1 MMKKSKYLI
10 PVLLLLAACG
20 AKETPVRDL
29 EAERLYKISTLD
41 TTTLRTIIDP
51 DTVEGFDLLDNL
63 TAQAWILIDDKTGFV
78 ISEKKSR
85 ERMYIASLTK
95 MMTCLLA
102 LEHGSDS
109 DSVYITQSDY
119 VSRDSRVKPDQGYLL
134 RDLIN
139 EMMLVSDN
147 DAAYAIA
154 RHIGGDT
161 TAFYNKMNEKAAY
174 LGMTATHYDNPN
186 GLPNDSNYSSAYDQL
201 RLVRYSMED
210 SVFAQVVGSREAR
223 VPLLDGRH
231 MDCINTNRLLFT
243 YDGCIGV
250 KTGFTDEAGRC
261 LVSAAS
267 QNGVTLICVTLN
279 DRDDWND
286 HIALYDYGFSN
297 ISAYSPKKINL
308 KIPCVGGVSDI
319 VNAVCGNAEPILLGA
334 DESKRV
340 KRKIVTESFLYAP
353 VKKGGTVGSV
363 EYYLDGRLLKSYKLT
378 AENDIET
385 EKVKTGF
392 WQKIKELFNYG

>member
-1 MMKKSKYLI
+1 MMKKSKYII

-161 TAFYNKMNEKAAY
+161 TAFYLNK
-174 LGMTATHYDNPN
+174 
-186 GLPNDSNYSSAYDQL
+186 QL
-201 RLVRYSMED
+201 
-210 SVFAQVVGSREAR
+210 A
-223 VPLLDGRH
+223 PL
-231 MDCINTNRLLFT
+231 
-243 YDGCIGV
+243 GV
-250 KTGFTDEAGRC
+250 KITTIARGIAIGDNLEYADEITLGR
-261 LVSAAS
+261 S
-267 QNGVTLICVTLN
+267 
-279 DRDDWND
+279 
-286 HIALYDYGFSN
+286 
-297 ISAYSPKKINL
+297 
-308 KIPCVGGVSDI
+308 I
-319 VNAVCGNAEPILLGA
+319 VNRIPFA
-334 DESKRV
+334 
-340 KRKIVTESFLYAP
+340 
-353 VKKGGTVGSV
+353 
-363 EYYLDGRLLKSYKLT
+363 
-378 AENDIET
+378 
-385 EKVKTGF
+385 
-392 WQKIKELFNYG
+392 

>member
-1 MMKKSKYLI
+1 MMKKSKYII
-10 PVLLLLAACG
+10 PVLLFLAACG
-20 AKETPVRDL
+20 ATETPVRDL
-29 EAERLYKISTLD
+29 EAERLYKISILD

-63 TAQAWILIDDKTGFV
+63 TAQAWILIDDKTGYV

-119 VSRDSRVKPDQGYLL
+119 VSRDSRVKLDQGYLL

-161 TAFYNKMNEKAAY
+161 TAFCNKMNEKAAY

-201 RLVRYSMED
+201 RLVRYCMED

-243 YDGCIGV
+243 YDGCLGV
-250 KTGFTDEAGRC
+250 KTGFTYQAGAC
-261 LVSAAS
+261 LAAS
-267 QNGVTLICVTLN
+267 AERDGVRLYVILLKSQNMRLRFKEAAVLL
-279 DRDDWND
+279 
-286 HIALYDYGFSN
+286 DYGF
-297 ISAYSPKKINL
+297 
-308 KIPCVGGVSDI
+308 
-319 VNAVCGNAEPILLGA
+319 
-334 DESKRV
+334 RV
-340 KRKIVTESFLYAP
+340 M
-353 VKKGGTVGSV
+353 
-363 EYYLDGRLLKSYKLT
+363 SYMR
-378 AENDIET
+378 
-385 EKVKTGF
+385 
-392 WQKIKELFNYG
+392 

>member
-1 MMKKSKYLI
+1 MMKKSKYII
-10 PVLLLLAACG
+10 PVLLFLAACG

-29 EAERLYKISTLD
+29 EAERLYKISILD
-41 TTTLRTIIDP
+41 TTTLKTIIDP

-63 TAQAWILIDDKTGFV
+63 TAQAWILIDDKTGYV

-119 VSRDSRVKPDQGYLL
+119 VSRDSRVKLDQGYLL

-161 TAFYNKMNEKAAY
+161 TAFCNKMNEKAAY

-201 RLVRYSMED
+201 RLVRYCMED

-243 YDGCIGV
+243 YDGCLGV
-250 KTGFTDEAGRC
+250 KTGFTYQAGAC
-261 LVSAAS
+261 LAAS
-267 QNGVTLICVTLN
+267 VERDGVRLYVILLKSQNMRLRFKEAAVLL
-279 DRDDWND
+279 
-286 HIALYDYGFSN
+286 DYGF
-297 ISAYSPKKINL
+297 
-308 KIPCVGGVSDI
+308 
-319 VNAVCGNAEPILLGA
+319 
-334 DESKRV
+334 RV
-340 KRKIVTESFLYAP
+340 MS
-353 VKKGGTVGSV
+353 
-363 EYYLDGRLLKSYKLT
+363 YLR
-378 AENDIET
+378 
-385 EKVKTGF
+385 
-392 WQKIKELFNYG
+392 

>member
-1 MMKKSKYLI
+1 MKKSKYII
-10 PVLLLLAACG
+10 PVLIFLAACG

-29 EAERLYKISTLD
+29 EAERLYKISILD
-41 TTTLRTIIDP
+41 TTTLKTIIDP
-51 DTVEGFDLLDNL
+51 DTVEGFDLLNNL
-63 TAQAWILIDDKTGFV
+63 TAQAWILIDDKTGYV

-95 MMTCLLA
+95 MMTSLLA

-119 VSRDSRVKPDQGYLL
+119 VSRDSRVKLDQGYLL

-201 RLVRYSMED
+201 RLVRYCMED

-250 KTGFTDEAGRC
+250 KTGFTYQAGAC
-261 LVSAAS
+261 LAAS
-267 QNGVTLICVTLN
+267 AERDGVRLYVILLKSQNMRLRFKEAAVLL
-279 DRDDWND
+279 
-286 HIALYDYGFSN
+286 DYGF
-297 ISAYSPKKINL
+297 
-308 KIPCVGGVSDI
+308 
-319 VNAVCGNAEPILLGA
+319 
-334 DESKRV
+334 RV
-340 KRKIVTESFLYAP
+340 MS
-353 VKKGGTVGSV
+353 
-363 EYYLDGRLLKSYKLT
+363 YLR
-378 AENDIET
+378 
-385 EKVKTGF
+385 
-392 WQKIKELFNYG
+392 

>member
-1 MMKKSKYLI
+1 MMKKSKYII
-10 PVLLLLAACG
+10 PVLLFLAACG

-29 EAERLYKISTLD
+29 EAERLYKISILD
-41 TTTLRTIIDP
+41 TTTLKTIIDP
-51 DTVEGFDLLDNL
+51 DTVEGFDLLNNL
-63 TAQAWILIDDKTGFV
+63 TAQAWILIDDKTGYV

-85 ERMYIASLTK
+85 ERVYIASLTK

-119 VSRDSRVKPDQGYLL
+119 VSRDSRVKLDQGYLL

-161 TAFYNKMNEKAAY
+161 TAFCNKMNEKAAY

-201 RLVRYSMED
+201 RLVRYCMED

-243 YDGCIGV
+243 YDGCLGV
-250 KTGFTDEAGRC
+250 KTGFTYQAGAC
-261 LVSAAS
+261 LAVSAERDGVRLYVILLKS
-267 QNGVTLICVTLN
+267 QNMRLRFKEAAVLL
-279 DRDDWND
+279 
-286 HIALYDYGFSN
+286 DYGF
-297 ISAYSPKKINL
+297 
-308 KIPCVGGVSDI
+308 
-319 VNAVCGNAEPILLGA
+319 
-334 DESKRV
+334 RV
-340 KRKIVTESFLYAP
+340 MS
-353 VKKGGTVGSV
+353 
-363 EYYLDGRLLKSYKLT
+363 YLR
-378 AENDIET
+378 
-385 EKVKTGF
+385 
-392 WQKIKELFNYG
+392 

>member
-1 MMKKSKYLI
+1 MMKKSKYII
-10 PVLLLLAACG
+10 PVLLFLAACG

-29 EAERLYKISTLD
+29 EAERLYKISILD
-41 TTTLRTIIDP
+41 TTTLKTIIDP
-51 DTVEGFDLLDNL
+51 DTVEGFDLLNNL
-63 TAQAWILIDDKTGFV
+63 TAQAWILIDDKTGYV

-119 VSRDSRVKPDQGYLL
+119 VSRDSRVKLDQGYLL

-161 TAFYNKMNEKAAY
+161 TAFCNKMNEKAAY

-201 RLVRYSMED
+201 RLVRYCMED

-243 YDGCIGV
+243 YDGCLGV
-250 KTGFTDEAGRC
+250 KTGFTYQAGAC
-261 LVSAAS
+261 LAVSAERDGVRLYVILLKS
-267 QNGVTLICVTLN
+267 QNMRLRFKEAAVLL
-279 DRDDWND
+279 
-286 HIALYDYGFSN
+286 DYGF
-297 ISAYSPKKINL
+297 
-308 KIPCVGGVSDI
+308 
-319 VNAVCGNAEPILLGA
+319 
-334 DESKRV
+334 RV
-340 KRKIVTESFLYAP
+340 MS
-353 VKKGGTVGSV
+353 
-363 EYYLDGRLLKSYKLT
+363 YLR
-378 AENDIET
+378 
-385 EKVKTGF
+385 
-392 WQKIKELFNYG
+392 

>member
-1 MMKKSKYLI
+1 MMKKSKYII
-10 PVLLLLAACG
+10 PVLLFLAACG

-29 EAERLYKISTLD
+29 EAERLYKISILD
-41 TTTLRTIIDP
+41 TTTLKTIIGP

-63 TAQAWILIDDKTGFV
+63 TAQAWILIDDKTGYV

-119 VSRDSRVKPDQGYLL
+119 VSRDSRVKLDQGYLL

-161 TAFYNKMNEKAAY
+161 TAFCNKMNEKAAY

-201 RLVRYSMED
+201 RLVRYCMED

-243 YDGCIGV
+243 YDGCLGV
-250 KTGFTDEAGRC
+250 KTGFTYQAGAC
-261 LVSAAS
+261 LAAS
-267 QNGVTLICVTLN
+267 AERDGVRLYVILLKSQNMRLRFKEAAVLL
-279 DRDDWND
+279 
-286 HIALYDYGFSN
+286 DYGF
-297 ISAYSPKKINL
+297 
-308 KIPCVGGVSDI
+308 
-319 VNAVCGNAEPILLGA
+319 
-334 DESKRV
+334 RV
-340 KRKIVTESFLYAP
+340 MS
-353 VKKGGTVGSV
+353 
-363 EYYLDGRLLKSYKLT
+363 YLR
-378 AENDIET
+378 
-385 EKVKTGF
+385 
-392 WQKIKELFNYG
+392 

>member
-1 MMKKSKYLI
+1 MMKKSKYII
-10 PVLLLLAACG
+10 PVLLFLAACG

-29 EAERLYKISTLD
+29 EAERLYKISILD
-41 TTTLRTIIDP
+41 TTTLKTIIDP
-51 DTVEGFDLLDNL
+51 DTVEEFDLLDNL
-63 TAQAWILIDDKTGFV
+63 TAQAWILIDDNTGYV

-119 VSRDSRVKPDQGYLL
+119 VSRDSRVKLDQGYLL

-161 TAFYNKMNEKAAY
+161 TAFCNKMNEKAAY

-201 RLVRYSMED
+201 RLVRYCMED

-243 YDGCIGV
+243 YDGCLGV
-250 KTGFTDEAGRC
+250 KTGFTYQAGAC
-261 LVSAAS
+261 LAAS
-267 QNGVTLICVTLN
+267 AERDGVRLYVILLKSQNMRLRFKEAAVLL
-279 DRDDWND
+279 
-286 HIALYDYGFSN
+286 DYGF
-297 ISAYSPKKINL
+297 
-308 KIPCVGGVSDI
+308 
-319 VNAVCGNAEPILLGA
+319 
-334 DESKRV
+334 RV
-340 KRKIVTESFLYAP
+340 MS
-353 VKKGGTVGSV
+353 
-363 EYYLDGRLLKSYKLT
+363 YLR
-378 AENDIET
+378 
-385 EKVKTGF
+385 
-392 WQKIKELFNYG
+392 

>member
-1 MMKKSKYLI
+1 MMKKSKYII
-10 PVLLLLAACG
+10 PVLLFLAACG

-29 EAERLYKISTLD
+29 EAERLYKISILD
-41 TTTLRTIIDP
+41 TTTLKTIIDP
-51 DTVEGFDLLDNL
+51 DTVEGFDLLNNL
-63 TAQAWILIDDKTGFV
+63 TAQAWILIDDKTGYV

-95 MMTCLLA
+95 MMTSLLA

-119 VSRDSRVKPDQGYLL
+119 VSRDSRVKLDQGYLL

-161 TAFYNKMNEKAAY
+161 TAFCNKMNEKAAY

-201 RLVRYSMED
+201 RLVRYCMED

-243 YDGCIGV
+243 YDGCLGV
-250 KTGFTDEAGRC
+250 KTGFTYQAGAC
-261 LVSAAS
+261 LAAS
-267 QNGVTLICVTLN
+267 AERDGV
-279 DRDDWND
+279 R
-286 HIALYDYGFSN
+286 LYVILLKSKNMSLRFKEAAVLLDYGF
-297 ISAYSPKKINL
+297 
-308 KIPCVGGVSDI
+308 
-319 VNAVCGNAEPILLGA
+319 
-334 DESKRV
+334 RV
-340 KRKIVTESFLYAP
+340 MS
-353 VKKGGTVGSV
+353 
-363 EYYLDGRLLKSYKLT
+363 YLR
-378 AENDIET
+378 
-385 EKVKTGF
+385 
-392 WQKIKELFNYG
+392 

>member
-1 MMKKSKYLI
+1 MMIKSKYII
-10 PVLLLLAACG
+10 PILLFLAACG

-29 EAERLYKISTLD
+29 EAERLYKISILD
-41 TTTLRTIIDP
+41 TTTLKTIIDP

-63 TAQAWILIDDKTGFV
+63 TAQAWILIDDKTGYV

-119 VSRDSRVKPDQGYLL
+119 VSRDSRVKLDQGYLL

-161 TAFYNKMNEKAAY
+161 TAFCNKMNEKAAY

-201 RLVRYSMED
+201 RLVRYCMED

-243 YDGCIGV
+243 YDGCLGV
-250 KTGFTDEAGRC
+250 KTGFTYQAGAC
-261 LVSAAS
+261 LAAS
-267 QNGVTLICVTLN
+267 AERDGVRLYVILLKSQNMRLRFKEAAVLL
-279 DRDDWND
+279 
-286 HIALYDYGFSN
+286 DYGF
-297 ISAYSPKKINL
+297 
-308 KIPCVGGVSDI
+308 
-319 VNAVCGNAEPILLGA
+319 
-334 DESKRV
+334 RV
-340 KRKIVTESFLYAP
+340 MS
-353 VKKGGTVGSV
+353 
-363 EYYLDGRLLKSYKLT
+363 YLR
-378 AENDIET
+378 
-385 EKVKTGF
+385 
-392 WQKIKELFNYG
+392 

>member
-1 MMKKSKYLI
+1 MMKKSKYII
-10 PVLLLLAACG
+10 PVLLFLAACG

-29 EAERLYKISTLD
+29 EAERLYKISILD
-41 TTTLRTIIDP
+41 TTTLKTIIDP
-51 DTVEGFDLLDNL
+51 DTVEGFDLLNNL
-63 TAQAWILIDDKTGFV
+63 TAQAWILIDDKTGYV

-95 MMTCLLA
+95 MMTSLLA

-119 VSRDSRVKPDQGYLL
+119 VSRDSRVKLDQGYLL

-201 RLVRYSMED
+201 RLVRYCMED

-243 YDGCIGV
+243 YDGCLGV
-250 KTGFTDEAGRC
+250 KTGFTYQAGAC
-261 LVSAAS
+261 LAAS
-267 QNGVTLICVTLN
+267 AERDGVRLYVILLKSQNMRLRFKEAAVLL
-279 DRDDWND
+279 
-286 HIALYDYGFSN
+286 DYGF
-297 ISAYSPKKINL
+297 
-308 KIPCVGGVSDI
+308 
-319 VNAVCGNAEPILLGA
+319 
-334 DESKRV
+334 RV
-340 KRKIVTESFLYAP
+340 MS
-353 VKKGGTVGSV
+353 
-363 EYYLDGRLLKSYKLT
+363 YLR
-378 AENDIET
+378 
-385 EKVKTGF
+385 
-392 WQKIKELFNYG
+392 

>member
-1 MMKKSKYLI
+1 MMKKSKYII
-10 PVLLLLAACG
+10 PVLLFLAACG

-29 EAERLYKISTLD
+29 EAERLYKISILD
-41 TTTLRTIIDP
+41 TTTLKTIIDP
-51 DTVEGFDLLDNL
+51 DTVEGFDLLNNL
-63 TAQAWILIDDKTGFV
+63 TAQAWILIDDKTGYV

-95 MMTCLLA
+95 MMTSLLA

-119 VSRDSRVKPDQGYLL
+119 VSRDSRVKLDQGYLL

-161 TAFYNKMNEKAAY
+161 TAFCNKMNEKAAY

-250 KTGFTDEAGRC
+250 KTGFTYQAGAC
-261 LVSAAS
+261 LAAS
-267 QNGVTLICVTLN
+267 AERDGV
-279 DRDDWND
+279 R
-286 HIALYDYGFSN
+286 LYVILLKSKNMSLRFKEAAVLLDYGF
-297 ISAYSPKKINL
+297 
-308 KIPCVGGVSDI
+308 
-319 VNAVCGNAEPILLGA
+319 
-334 DESKRV
+334 RV
-340 KRKIVTESFLYAP
+340 MS
-353 VKKGGTVGSV
+353 
-363 EYYLDGRLLKSYKLT
+363 YLR
-378 AENDIET
+378 
-385 EKVKTGF
+385 
-392 WQKIKELFNYG
+392 

>member
-1 MMKKSKYLI
+1 MMKKSKYII

-20 AKETPVRDL
+20 AKEIPVRDL

-250 KTGFTDEAGRC
+250 KTGFTYQAGAC
-261 LVSAAS
+261 LAAS
-267 QNGVTLICVTLN
+267 AERDGV
-279 DRDDWND
+279 R
-286 HIALYDYGFSN
+286 LYVILLKSKIMRLRFKEAAVLLDYGF
-297 ISAYSPKKINL
+297 
-308 KIPCVGGVSDI
+308 
-319 VNAVCGNAEPILLGA
+319 
-334 DESKRV
+334 RV
-340 KRKIVTESFLYAP
+340 MS
-353 VKKGGTVGSV
+353 
-363 EYYLDGRLLKSYKLT
+363 YLR
-378 AENDIET
+378 
-385 EKVKTGF
+385 
-392 WQKIKELFNYG
+392 

>member
-1 MMKKSKYLI
+1 MMKKSKYII
-10 PVLLLLAACG
+10 PVLLFLAACG

-29 EAERLYKISTLD
+29 EAERLYKISILD

-51 DTVEGFDLLDNL
+51 DTVEGFDLMDNL
-63 TAQAWILIDDKTGFV
+63 TAQAWILIDDKTGYV

-119 VSRDSRVKPDQGYLL
+119 VSRDSRVKLDQGYLL

-161 TAFYNKMNEKAAY
+161 TAFCNKMNEKAAY

-186 GLPNDSNYSSAYDQL
+186 GLPNDSNYSSAFDQL
-201 RLVRYSMED
+201 KLVRYCMED
-210 SVFAQVVGSREAR
+210 SVFAHIVGSKEAR

-231 MDCINTNRLLFT
+231 MDCINTNRMLFT

-250 KTGFTDEAGRC
+250 KTGFTYQAGAC
-261 LVSAAS
+261 LAAS
-267 QNGVTLICVTLN
+267 AERDGVRLYVILLKSQNMRLRFKEAAVLL
-279 DRDDWND
+279 
-286 HIALYDYGFSN
+286 DYGF
-297 ISAYSPKKINL
+297 
-308 KIPCVGGVSDI
+308 
-319 VNAVCGNAEPILLGA
+319 
-334 DESKRV
+334 RV
-340 KRKIVTESFLYAP
+340 MS
-353 VKKGGTVGSV
+353 
-363 EYYLDGRLLKSYKLT
+363 YLR
-378 AENDIET
+378 
-385 EKVKTGF
+385 
-392 WQKIKELFNYG
+392 

>member
-1 MMKKSKYLI
+1 MMKKSKYII
-10 PVLLLLAACG
+10 PVLLFLAACG

-29 EAERLYKISTLD
+29 EAERLYKISILD
-41 TTTLRTIIDP
+41 TTTLKTIIDP
-51 DTVEGFDLLDNL
+51 DTVEGFDLLNNL
-63 TAQAWILIDDKTGFV
+63 TAQAWILVDDKTGYV

-119 VSRDSRVKPDQGYLL
+119 VSRDSRVKLDQGYLL

-161 TAFYNKMNEKAAY
+161 TAFCNKMNEKAAY

-201 RLVRYSMED
+201 RLVRYCMED

-250 KTGFTDEAGRC
+250 KTGFTYQAGAC
-261 LVSAAS
+261 LAAS
-267 QNGVTLICVTLN
+267 AERDGVRLYVILLKSQNMRLRFKEAAVLL
-279 DRDDWND
+279 
-286 HIALYDYGFSN
+286 DYGF
-297 ISAYSPKKINL
+297 
-308 KIPCVGGVSDI
+308 
-319 VNAVCGNAEPILLGA
+319 
-334 DESKRV
+334 RV
-340 KRKIVTESFLYAP
+340 MS
-353 VKKGGTVGSV
+353 
-363 EYYLDGRLLKSYKLT
+363 YLR
-378 AENDIET
+378 
-385 EKVKTGF
+385 
-392 WQKIKELFNYG
+392 

>member
-1 MMKKSKYLI
+1 MMKKSKYKI
-10 PVLLLLAACG
+10 PVLLFLAACG
-20 AKETPVRDL
+20 AKETPVSDL
-29 EAERLYKISTLD
+29 EAERLYKISILD
-41 TTTLRTIIDP
+41 TTTLKTIIDP

-63 TAQAWILIDDKTGFV
+63 TAQAWILIDDKTGYV

-119 VSRDSRVKPDQGYLL
+119 VSRDSRVKLDQGYLL

-161 TAFYNKMNEKAAY
+161 TAFCNKMNEKAAY

-201 RLVRYSMED
+201 RLVRYCMED

-231 MDCINTNRLLFT
+231 MACINTNRLLFT
-243 YDGCIGV
+243 YDGCLGV
-250 KTGFTDEAGRC
+250 KTGVTYQAGAC
-261 LVSAAS
+261 LAAS
-267 QNGVTLICVTLN
+267 VERDGVRLYVILLKSQNMRLRFKEAAVLL
-279 DRDDWND
+279 
-286 HIALYDYGFSN
+286 DYGF
-297 ISAYSPKKINL
+297 
-308 KIPCVGGVSDI
+308 
-319 VNAVCGNAEPILLGA
+319 
-334 DESKRV
+334 RV
-340 KRKIVTESFLYAP
+340 MS
-353 VKKGGTVGSV
+353 
-363 EYYLDGRLLKSYKLT
+363 YLR
-378 AENDIET
+378 
-385 EKVKTGF
+385 
-392 WQKIKELFNYG
+392 

>member
-1 MMKKSKYLI
+1 MMKKSKYII
-10 PVLLLLAACG
+10 PVLLFLAACG

-29 EAERLYKISTLD
+29 EAERLYKISILD
-41 TTTLRTIIDP
+41 TTTLKTIIDP

-63 TAQAWILIDDKTGFV
+63 TAQAWILIDDKTGYV

-119 VSRDSRVKPDQGYLL
+119 VSRDSRVKLDLGYLL

-161 TAFYNKMNEKAAY
+161 TAFCNKMNEKAAY

-201 RLVRYSMED
+201 RLVRYCMED

-243 YDGCIGV
+243 YDGCLGV
-250 KTGFTDEAGRC
+250 KTGFTYQAGAC
-261 LVSAAS
+261 LAAS
-267 QNGVTLICVTLN
+267 AERDGVRLYVILLKSQNMRLRFKEAAVLL
-279 DRDDWND
+279 
-286 HIALYDYGFSN
+286 DYGF
-297 ISAYSPKKINL
+297 
-308 KIPCVGGVSDI
+308 
-319 VNAVCGNAEPILLGA
+319 
-334 DESKRV
+334 RV
-340 KRKIVTESFLYAP
+340 MS
-353 VKKGGTVGSV
+353 
-363 EYYLDGRLLKSYKLT
+363 YLR
-378 AENDIET
+378 
-385 EKVKTGF
+385 
-392 WQKIKELFNYG
+392 

>member
-1 MMKKSKYLI
+1 MMKKSKYII
-10 PVLLLLAACG
+10 PVLLFLAACG

-29 EAERLYKISTLD
+29 EAERLYKISILD
-41 TTTLRTIIDP
+41 TTTLKTIIDP

-63 TAQAWILIDDKTGFV
+63 TAQAWILIDDKTGYV

-95 MMTCLLA
+95 MMTSLLA

-119 VSRDSRVKPDQGYLL
+119 VSRDSRVKLDQGYLL

-161 TAFYNKMNEKAAY
+161 TAFCNKMNEKAAY

-243 YDGCIGV
+243 YDGCLGV
-250 KTGFTDEAGRC
+250 KTGFTYQAGAC
-261 LVSAAS
+261 LAVSAERDGVRLYVILLKS
-267 QNGVTLICVTLN
+267 QNMRLRFKEAAVLL
-279 DRDDWND
+279 
-286 HIALYDYGFSN
+286 DYGF
-297 ISAYSPKKINL
+297 
-308 KIPCVGGVSDI
+308 
-319 VNAVCGNAEPILLGA
+319 
-334 DESKRV
+334 RV
-340 KRKIVTESFLYAP
+340 MS
-353 VKKGGTVGSV
+353 
-363 EYYLDGRLLKSYKLT
+363 YLR
-378 AENDIET
+378 
-385 EKVKTGF
+385 
-392 WQKIKELFNYG
+392 

>member
-1 MMKKSKYLI
+1 MMKKSKYII
-10 PVLLLLAACG
+10 PILLFLAACG
-20 AKETPVRDL
+20 AKEKETPVRDL

-41 TTTLRTIIDP
+41 TTTLKTIIDP

-63 TAQAWILIDDKTGFV
+63 TAQAWILVDDKTGYV

-119 VSRDSRVKPDQGYLL
+119 VSRDSRVKLDQGYLL

-161 TAFYNKMNEKAAY
+161 TAFCNKMNEKAAY

-201 RLVRYSMED
+201 RLVRYCMED

-243 YDGCIGV
+243 YDGCLGV
-250 KTGFTDEAGRC
+250 KTGFTYQAGAC
-261 LVSAAS
+261 LAVSAERDGVRLYVILLKS
-267 QNGVTLICVTLN
+267 QNMRLRFKEAAVLL
-279 DRDDWND
+279 
-286 HIALYDYGFSN
+286 DYGF
-297 ISAYSPKKINL
+297 
-308 KIPCVGGVSDI
+308 
-319 VNAVCGNAEPILLGA
+319 
-334 DESKRV
+334 RV
-340 KRKIVTESFLYAP
+340 MS
-353 VKKGGTVGSV
+353 
-363 EYYLDGRLLKSYKLT
+363 YLR
-378 AENDIET
+378 
-385 EKVKTGF
+385 
-392 WQKIKELFNYG
+392 

>member
-1 MMKKSKYLI
+1 MMKKSKYII
-10 PVLLLLAACG
+10 PVLLFLAACG

-29 EAERLYKISTLD
+29 EAERLYKISILD
-41 TTTLRTIIDP
+41 TTTLKTIIDP
-51 DTVEGFDLLDNL
+51 DTVEGFDLLNNL
-63 TAQAWILIDDKTGFV
+63 TAQAWILVDDKTGYV

-119 VSRDSRVKPDQGYLL
+119 VSRDSRVKLDQGYLL

-161 TAFYNKMNEKAAY
+161 TAFCNKMNEKAAY

-201 RLVRYSMED
+201 RLVRYCMED

-243 YDGCIGV
+243 YDGCLGV
-250 KTGFTDEAGRC
+250 KTGFTYQAGAC
-261 LVSAAS
+261 LAAS
-267 QNGVTLICVTLN
+267 AERDGVRLYVILLKSQNMRLRFKEAAVLL
-279 DRDDWND
+279 
-286 HIALYDYGFSN
+286 DYGF
-297 ISAYSPKKINL
+297 
-308 KIPCVGGVSDI
+308 
-319 VNAVCGNAEPILLGA
+319 
-334 DESKRV
+334 RV
-340 KRKIVTESFLYAP
+340 MS
-353 VKKGGTVGSV
+353 
-363 EYYLDGRLLKSYKLT
+363 YLR
-378 AENDIET
+378 
-385 EKVKTGF
+385 
-392 WQKIKELFNYG
+392 

>member
-1 MMKKSKYLI
+1 MMKKSKYII
-10 PVLLLLAACG
+10 PVLLFLAACG

-29 EAERLYKISTLD
+29 EAERLYKISILD
-41 TTTLRTIIDP
+41 TTTLKTIIDP
-51 DTVEGFDLLDNL
+51 DTVEGFDLLNNL
-63 TAQAWILIDDKTGFV
+63 TAQAWILIDDKTGYV

-95 MMTCLLA
+95 MMTSLLA

-109 DSVYITQSDY
+109 DSVYSTQSDY
-119 VSRDSRVKPDQGYLL
+119 VSRDSRVKLDQGYLL

-161 TAFYNKMNEKAAY
+161 TAFCNKMNEKAAY

-201 RLVRYSMED
+201 RLVRYCMED

-250 KTGFTDEAGRC
+250 KTGFTYQAGAC
-261 LVSAAS
+261 LAAS
-267 QNGVTLICVTLN
+267 AERDGV
-279 DRDDWND
+279 R
-286 HIALYDYGFSN
+286 LYVILLKSKNMSLRFKEAAVLLDYGF
-297 ISAYSPKKINL
+297 
-308 KIPCVGGVSDI
+308 
-319 VNAVCGNAEPILLGA
+319 
-334 DESKRV
+334 RV
-340 KRKIVTESFLYAP
+340 MS
-353 VKKGGTVGSV
+353 
-363 EYYLDGRLLKSYKLT
+363 YLR
-378 AENDIET
+378 
-385 EKVKTGF
+385 
-392 WQKIKELFNYG
+392 

>member
-1 MMKKSKYLI
+1 MMKKSKYII
-10 PVLLLLAACG
+10 PVLLFLAACG

-29 EAERLYKISTLD
+29 EAERLYKISILD
-41 TTTLRTIIDP
+41 TTTLKTIIDP

-63 TAQAWILIDDKTGFV
+63 TAQAWILIDDKTGYV

-95 MMTCLLA
+95 MMTSLLA

-119 VSRDSRVKPDQGYLL
+119 VSRDSRVKLDQGYLL

-161 TAFYNKMNEKAAY
+161 TAFCNKMNEKAAY

-201 RLVRYSMED
+201 RLVRYCMED

-243 YDGCIGV
+243 YDGCLGV
-250 KTGFTDEAGRC
+250 KTGFTYQAGAC
-261 LVSAAS
+261 LAVSAERDGVRLYVILLKS
-267 QNGVTLICVTLN
+267 QNMRLRFKEAAVLL
-279 DRDDWND
+279 
-286 HIALYDYGFSN
+286 DYGF
-297 ISAYSPKKINL
+297 
-308 KIPCVGGVSDI
+308 
-319 VNAVCGNAEPILLGA
+319 
-334 DESKRV
+334 RV
-340 KRKIVTESFLYAP
+340 MS
-353 VKKGGTVGSV
+353 
-363 EYYLDGRLLKSYKLT
+363 YLR
-378 AENDIET
+378 
-385 EKVKTGF
+385 
-392 WQKIKELFNYG
+392 

>member
-1 MMKKSKYLI
+1 MMKKSKYII
-10 PVLLLLAACG
+10 PVLLFLAACG

-29 EAERLYKISTLD
+29 EAERLYKISILD
-41 TTTLRTIIDP
+41 TTTLKTIIDP
-51 DTVEGFDLLDNL
+51 DTVEGFDLLNNL
-63 TAQAWILIDDKTGFV
+63 TAQAWILIDDKTGYV

-95 MMTCLLA
+95 MMTSLLA

-119 VSRDSRVKPDQGYLL
+119 VSRDSRVKLDQGYLL

-161 TAFYNKMNEKAAY
+161 TAFCNKMNEKAAY

-201 RLVRYSMED
+201 RLVRYCMED

-250 KTGFTDEAGRC
+250 KTGFTYQAGAC
-261 LVSAAS
+261 LAAS
-267 QNGVTLICVTLN
+267 AERDGVRLYVILLKSQNMRLRFKEAAVLL
-279 DRDDWND
+279 
-286 HIALYDYGFSN
+286 DYGF
-297 ISAYSPKKINL
+297 
-308 KIPCVGGVSDI
+308 
-319 VNAVCGNAEPILLGA
+319 
-334 DESKRV
+334 RV
-340 KRKIVTESFLYAP
+340 MS
-353 VKKGGTVGSV
+353 
-363 EYYLDGRLLKSYKLT
+363 YLR
-378 AENDIET
+378 
-385 EKVKTGF
+385 
-392 WQKIKELFNYG
+392 

>member
-1 MMKKSKYLI
+1 MMKKSKYII
-10 PVLLLLAACG
+10 PVLLFLAACG

-29 EAERLYKISTLD
+29 EAERLYKISILD
-41 TTTLRTIIDP
+41 TTTLKTIIDP
-51 DTVEGFDLLDNL
+51 DTVEGFDLLNNL
-63 TAQAWILIDDKTGFV
+63 TAQAWILIDDKTGYV

-119 VSRDSRVKPDQGYLL
+119 VSRDSRVKLDQGYLL

-161 TAFYNKMNEKAAY
+161 TAFCNKMNEKAAY

-201 RLVRYSMED
+201 RLVRYCMED

-243 YDGCIGV
+243 YDGCLGV
-250 KTGFTDEAGRC
+250 KTGFTYQAGAC
-261 LVSAAS
+261 LAAS
-267 QNGVTLICVTLN
+267 AERDGVRLYVILLKSQNMRLRFKEAAVLL
-279 DRDDWND
+279 
-286 HIALYDYGFSN
+286 DYGF
-297 ISAYSPKKINL
+297 
-308 KIPCVGGVSDI
+308 
-319 VNAVCGNAEPILLGA
+319 
-334 DESKRV
+334 RV
-340 KRKIVTESFLYAP
+340 MS
-353 VKKGGTVGSV
+353 
-363 EYYLDGRLLKSYKLT
+363 YLR
-378 AENDIET
+378 
-385 EKVKTGF
+385 
-392 WQKIKELFNYG
+392 

>member
-1 MMKKSKYLI
+1 MMKKSKYII
-10 PVLLLLAACG
+10 PVLLFLAACG

-29 EAERLYKISTLD
+29 EAERLYKISILD
-41 TTTLRTIIDP
+41 TTTLKTIIDP
-51 DTVEGFDLLDNL
+51 DTVEGFDLLNNL
-63 TAQAWILIDDKTGFV
+63 TAQAWILIDDKTGYV

-95 MMTCLLA
+95 MMTSLLA

-119 VSRDSRVKPDQGYLL
+119 VSRDSRVKLDQGYLL

-161 TAFYNKMNEKAAY
+161 TAFCNKMNEKAAY

-201 RLVRYSMED
+201 RLVRYCMED

-243 YDGCIGV
+243 YDGCLGV
-250 KTGFTDEAGRC
+250 KTGFTYQAGAC
-261 LVSAAS
+261 LAVSAERDGVRLYVILLKS
-267 QNGVTLICVTLN
+267 QNMRLRFKEAAVLL
-279 DRDDWND
+279 
-286 HIALYDYGFSN
+286 DYGF
-297 ISAYSPKKINL
+297 
-308 KIPCVGGVSDI
+308 
-319 VNAVCGNAEPILLGA
+319 
-334 DESKRV
+334 RV
-340 KRKIVTESFLYAP
+340 MS
-353 VKKGGTVGSV
+353 
-363 EYYLDGRLLKSYKLT
+363 YLR
-378 AENDIET
+378 
-385 EKVKTGF
+385 
-392 WQKIKELFNYG
+392 

>member
-1 MMKKSKYLI
+1 
-10 PVLLLLAACG
+10 
-20 AKETPVRDL
+20 
-29 EAERLYKISTLD
+29 
-41 TTTLRTIIDP
+41 
-51 DTVEGFDLLDNL
+51 
-63 TAQAWILIDDKTGFV
+63 
-78 ISEKKSR
+78 
-85 ERMYIASLTK
+85 MYIASLTK

-250 KTGFTDEAGRC
+250 KTGFTYQAGAC
-261 LVSAAS
+261 LAAS
-267 QNGVTLICVTLN
+267 AERDGV
-279 DRDDWND
+279 R
-286 HIALYDYGFSN
+286 LYVILLKSKNMSLRFKEAAVLLDYGF
-297 ISAYSPKKINL
+297 
-308 KIPCVGGVSDI
+308 
-319 VNAVCGNAEPILLGA
+319 
-334 DESKRV
+334 RV
-340 KRKIVTESFLYAP
+340 MS
-353 VKKGGTVGSV
+353 
-363 EYYLDGRLLKSYKLT
+363 YLR
-378 AENDIET
+378 
-385 EKVKTGF
+385 
-392 WQKIKELFNYG
+392 

>member
-1 MMKKSKYLI
+1 MMKKSKYII
-10 PVLLLLAACG
+10 PVLLFLAACG

-29 EAERLYKISTLD
+29 EAERLYKISILD
-41 TTTLRTIIDP
+41 TTTLKTIIDP
-51 DTVEGFDLLDNL
+51 DTVEGFDLLNNL
-63 TAQAWILIDDKTGFV
+63 TAQAWILIDDKTGYV

-95 MMTCLLA
+95 MMTSLLA

-119 VSRDSRVKPDQGYLL
+119 VSRDSRVKLDQGYLL

-161 TAFYNKMNEKAAY
+161 TAFCNKMNEKAAY

-201 RLVRYSMED
+201 RLVRYCMED

-243 YDGCIGV
+243 YDGCLGV
-250 KTGFTDEAGRC
+250 KTGFTYQAGAC
-261 LVSAAS
+261 LAAS
-267 QNGVTLICVTLN
+267 AERDGVRLYVILLKSQNMRLRFKEAAVLL
-279 DRDDWND
+279 
-286 HIALYDYGFSN
+286 DYGF
-297 ISAYSPKKINL
+297 
-308 KIPCVGGVSDI
+308 
-319 VNAVCGNAEPILLGA
+319 
-334 DESKRV
+334 RV
-340 KRKIVTESFLYAP
+340 MS
-353 VKKGGTVGSV
+353 
-363 EYYLDGRLLKSYKLT
+363 YLR
-378 AENDIET
+378 
-385 EKVKTGF
+385 
-392 WQKIKELFNYG
+392 

>member
-1 MMKKSKYLI
+1 MMKKSKYII
-10 PVLLLLAACG
+10 PVLLFLAACG

-29 EAERLYKISTLD
+29 EAERLYKISILD
-41 TTTLRTIIDP
+41 TTTLKTIIDP

-63 TAQAWILIDDKTGFV
+63 TAQAWILIDDKTGYV

-119 VSRDSRVKPDQGYLL
+119 VSRDSRVKLDQGYLL

-161 TAFYNKMNEKAAY
+161 TAFCNKMNEKAAY
-174 LGMTATHYDNPN
+174 LGMIATHYDNPN

-201 RLVRYSMED
+201 RLVRYCMED

-243 YDGCIGV
+243 YDGCLGV
-250 KTGFTDEAGRC
+250 KTGFTYQAGAC
-261 LVSAAS
+261 LAAS
-267 QNGVTLICVTLN
+267 AERDGVRLYVILLKSQNMRLRFKEAAVLL
-279 DRDDWND
+279 
-286 HIALYDYGFSN
+286 DYGF
-297 ISAYSPKKINL
+297 
-308 KIPCVGGVSDI
+308 
-319 VNAVCGNAEPILLGA
+319 
-334 DESKRV
+334 RV
-340 KRKIVTESFLYAP
+340 MS
-353 VKKGGTVGSV
+353 
-363 EYYLDGRLLKSYKLT
+363 YLR
-378 AENDIET
+378 
-385 EKVKTGF
+385 
-392 WQKIKELFNYG
+392 

>member
-1 MMKKSKYLI
+1 MMKKSKYII
-10 PVLLLLAACG
+10 PVLLFLAACG

-29 EAERLYKISTLD
+29 EAERLYKISILD
-41 TTTLRTIIDP
+41 TTTLKTIIDP

-63 TAQAWILIDDKTGFV
+63 TAQAWILIDDKTGYV

-119 VSRDSRVKPDQGYLL
+119 VSRDSRVKLDQGYLL
-134 RDLIN
+134 RGLID

-161 TAFYNKMNEKAAY
+161 TAFCNKMNEKAAY

-201 RLVRYSMED
+201 RLVRYCMED

-231 MDCINTNRLLFT
+231 MDCINTNRMLFT

-250 KTGFTDEAGRC
+250 KTGFTYQAGAC
-261 LVSAAS
+261 LAAS
-267 QNGVTLICVTLN
+267 AERDGVRLYVILLKSQNMRLRFKEAAVLL
-279 DRDDWND
+279 
-286 HIALYDYGFSN
+286 DYGF
-297 ISAYSPKKINL
+297 
-308 KIPCVGGVSDI
+308 
-319 VNAVCGNAEPILLGA
+319 
-334 DESKRV
+334 RV
-340 KRKIVTESFLYAP
+340 MS
-353 VKKGGTVGSV
+353 
-363 EYYLDGRLLKSYKLT
+363 YLR
-378 AENDIET
+378 
-385 EKVKTGF
+385 
-392 WQKIKELFNYG
+392 

>member
-1 MMKKSKYLI
+1 MMKKSKYII
-10 PVLLLLAACG
+10 PVLLFLAACG

-29 EAERLYKISTLD
+29 EAERLYKISILD
-41 TTTLRTIIDP
+41 TTTLKTIIDP
-51 DTVEGFDLLDNL
+51 DTVEGFDLLNNL
-63 TAQAWILIDDKTGFV
+63 TAQAWILIDDKTGYV

-95 MMTCLLA
+95 MMTSLLA

-161 TAFYNKMNEKAAY
+161 TAFCNKMNEKAAY

-201 RLVRYSMED
+201 RLVRYCMED

-243 YDGCIGV
+243 YDGCLGV
-250 KTGFTDEAGRC
+250 KTGFTYQAGAC
-261 LVSAAS
+261 LAVSAERDGVRLYVILLKS
-267 QNGVTLICVTLN
+267 QNMRLRFKEAAVLL
-279 DRDDWND
+279 
-286 HIALYDYGFSN
+286 DYGF
-297 ISAYSPKKINL
+297 
-308 KIPCVGGVSDI
+308 
-319 VNAVCGNAEPILLGA
+319 
-334 DESKRV
+334 RV
-340 KRKIVTESFLYAP
+340 MS
-353 VKKGGTVGSV
+353 
-363 EYYLDGRLLKSYKLT
+363 YLR
-378 AENDIET
+378 
-385 EKVKTGF
+385 
-392 WQKIKELFNYG
+392 

>member
-1 MMKKSKYLI
+1 MMKKSKYII
-10 PVLLLLAACG
+10 PVLLFLAACG
-20 AKETPVRDL
+20 AKETPVRNL
-29 EAERLYKISTLD
+29 EAERLYKISILD

-63 TAQAWILIDDKTGFV
+63 TAQAWILIDDKTGYV

-119 VSRDSRVKPDQGYLL
+119 VSRDSRVKLDQGYLL

-161 TAFYNKMNEKAAY
+161 TAFCNKMNEKAAY

-201 RLVRYSMED
+201 RLVRYCMED

-243 YDGCIGV
+243 YDGCLGV
-250 KTGFTDEAGRC
+250 KTGFTYQAGAC
-261 LVSAAS
+261 LAAS
-267 QNGVTLICVTLN
+267 AERDGVRLYVILLKSQNMRLRFKEAAVLL
-279 DRDDWND
+279 
-286 HIALYDYGFSN
+286 DYGF
-297 ISAYSPKKINL
+297 
-308 KIPCVGGVSDI
+308 
-319 VNAVCGNAEPILLGA
+319 
-334 DESKRV
+334 RV
-340 KRKIVTESFLYAP
+340 MS
-353 VKKGGTVGSV
+353 
-363 EYYLDGRLLKSYKLT
+363 YLR
-378 AENDIET
+378 
-385 EKVKTGF
+385 
-392 WQKIKELFNYG
+392 

>member
-1 MMKKSKYLI
+1 MMKKSKYII
-10 PVLLLLAACG
+10 PVLLFLAACG

-29 EAERLYKISTLD
+29 EAERLYKISILD

-63 TAQAWILIDDKTGFV
+63 TAQAWILIDDKTGYV

-119 VSRDSRVKPDQGYLL
+119 VSRDSRVKLDQGYLL

-161 TAFYNKMNEKAAY
+161 TAFCNKMNEKAAY
-174 LGMTATHYDNPN
+174 LGMIATHYDNPN

-201 RLVRYSMED
+201 RLVRYCMED

-243 YDGCIGV
+243 YDGCLGV
-250 KTGFTDEAGRC
+250 KTGFTYQAGAC
-261 LVSAAS
+261 LAAS
-267 QNGVTLICVTLN
+267 AERDGVRLYVILLKSQNMRLRFKEAAVLL
-279 DRDDWND
+279 
-286 HIALYDYGFSN
+286 DYGF
-297 ISAYSPKKINL
+297 
-308 KIPCVGGVSDI
+308 
-319 VNAVCGNAEPILLGA
+319 
-334 DESKRV
+334 RV
-340 KRKIVTESFLYAP
+340 MS
-353 VKKGGTVGSV
+353 
-363 EYYLDGRLLKSYKLT
+363 YLR
-378 AENDIET
+378 
-385 EKVKTGF
+385 
-392 WQKIKELFNYG
+392 

>member
-1 MMKKSKYLI
+1 MMKKSKYIIL
-10 PVLLLLAACG
+10 VLLFLAACG

-29 EAERLYKISTLD
+29 EAERLYKISILD
-41 TTTLRTIIDP
+41 TTTLKTIIDP

-63 TAQAWILIDDKTGFV
+63 TAQAWILIDDKTGYV

-119 VSRDSRVKPDQGYLL
+119 VSRDSRVKLDQGYLL

-161 TAFYNKMNEKAAY
+161 TAFCNKMNEKAAY

-201 RLVRYSMED
+201 RLVRYCMED

-243 YDGCIGV
+243 YDGCLGV
-250 KTGFTDEAGRC
+250 KTGFTYQAGAC
-261 LVSAAS
+261 LAAS
-267 QNGVTLICVTLN
+267 AERDGVRLYVILLKSQNMRLRFKEAAVLL
-279 DRDDWND
+279 
-286 HIALYDYGFSN
+286 DYGF
-297 ISAYSPKKINL
+297 
-308 KIPCVGGVSDI
+308 
-319 VNAVCGNAEPILLGA
+319 
-334 DESKRV
+334 RV
-340 KRKIVTESFLYAP
+340 MS
-353 VKKGGTVGSV
+353 
-363 EYYLDGRLLKSYKLT
+363 YLR
-378 AENDIET
+378 
-385 EKVKTGF
+385 
-392 WQKIKELFNYG
+392 

>member
-1 MMKKSKYLI
+1 MMKKSKYII
-10 PVLLLLAACG
+10 PVLLFLAACG

-29 EAERLYKISTLD
+29 EAERLYKISILD
-41 TTTLRTIIDP
+41 TTTLKTIIDP
-51 DTVEGFDLLDNL
+51 DTVEGFDLLNNL
-63 TAQAWILIDDKTGFV
+63 TAQAWILIDDKTGYV

-95 MMTCLLA
+95 MMTSLLA

-119 VSRDSRVKPDQGYLL
+119 VSRDSRVKLDQGYLL

-161 TAFYNKMNEKAAY
+161 TAFCNKMNEKAAY

-243 YDGCIGV
+243 YDGCLGV
-250 KTGFTDEAGRC
+250 KTGFTYQAGAC
-261 LVSAAS
+261 LAAS
-267 QNGVTLICVTLN
+267 AERDGV
-279 DRDDWND
+279 R
-286 HIALYDYGFSN
+286 LYVILLKSKNMSLRFKEAAVLLDYGF
-297 ISAYSPKKINL
+297 
-308 KIPCVGGVSDI
+308 
-319 VNAVCGNAEPILLGA
+319 
-334 DESKRV
+334 RV
-340 KRKIVTESFLYAP
+340 MS
-353 VKKGGTVGSV
+353 
-363 EYYLDGRLLKSYKLT
+363 YLR
-378 AENDIET
+378 
-385 EKVKTGF
+385 
-392 WQKIKELFNYG
+392 

>member
-1 MMKKSKYLI
+1 
-10 PVLLLLAACG
+10 
-20 AKETPVRDL
+20 
-29 EAERLYKISTLD
+29 
-41 TTTLRTIIDP
+41 
-51 DTVEGFDLLDNL
+51 
-63 TAQAWILIDDKTGFV
+63 
-78 ISEKKSR
+78 
-85 ERMYIASLTK
+85 MYIASLTK

-119 VSRDSRVKPDQGYLL
+119 VSRDSRVKLDQGYLL

-161 TAFYNKMNEKAAY
+161 TAFCNKMNEKAAY

-201 RLVRYSMED
+201 RLVRYCMED

-243 YDGCIGV
+243 YDGCLGV
-250 KTGFTDEAGRC
+250 KTGFTYQAGAC
-261 LVSAAS
+261 LAVSAERDGVRLYVILLKS
-267 QNGVTLICVTLN
+267 QNMRLRFKEAAVLL
-279 DRDDWND
+279 
-286 HIALYDYGFSN
+286 DYGF
-297 ISAYSPKKINL
+297 
-308 KIPCVGGVSDI
+308 
-319 VNAVCGNAEPILLGA
+319 
-334 DESKRV
+334 RV
-340 KRKIVTESFLYAP
+340 MS
-353 VKKGGTVGSV
+353 
-363 EYYLDGRLLKSYKLT
+363 YLR
-378 AENDIET
+378 
-385 EKVKTGF
+385 
-392 WQKIKELFNYG
+392 